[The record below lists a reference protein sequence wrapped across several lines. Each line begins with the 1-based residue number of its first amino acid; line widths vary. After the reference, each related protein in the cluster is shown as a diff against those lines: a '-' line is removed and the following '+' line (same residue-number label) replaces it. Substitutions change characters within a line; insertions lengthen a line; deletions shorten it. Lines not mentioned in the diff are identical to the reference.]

1 MRSAPECIPCA
12 INQALRTARLAGV
25 DEATQMRALKR
36 AVEAL
41 AEEDMSR
48 PPAVLATRAI
58 LASGEVYGQ
67 NDPYRE
73 EKKRTTEEALH
84 LYEQIKSGVDAEMA
98 GMDPVARIR
107 YAAKLAAAGNI
118 IDFGIGEE
126 FDIEATLKDTLE
138 NGFAVDHSEQLHDAL
153 KRTDSFLLV
162 SDNAGEIVFDRFLID
177 EALGMGKHV
186 LVSVRSRG
194 ILNDA
199 VREDVVMAGIT
210 DPVEIIETGTGSLG
224 LMLDE
229 ASPEFRKEFE
239 RAGVVL
245 SKGQANYETLND
257 VTRSMF
263 YILRIKCPVIGDGM
277 GLPNGVSVLI
287 DNGVRHAAR
296 SAATRQS

>member
-1 MRSAPECIPCA
+1 MRSAPECIACS

-25 DEATQMRALKR
+25 DEETQMKALKR

-41 AEEDMSR
+41 AEADMTR
-48 PPAVLATRAI
+48 PPAVLATMAL
-58 LASGEVYGQ
+58 LASGEVYNQ
-67 NDPYRE
+67 DDPYRE

-84 LYEQIKSGVDAEMA
+84 LYGEIKPGIEADMA
-98 GMDPVARIR
+98 RMDPVARISH
-107 YAAKLAAAGNI
+107 AAKLAAAGNI
-118 IDFGIGEE
+118 IDFGIGKP
-126 FDIEATLKDTLE
+126 FDIEATLKDTLK
-138 NGFAVDHSEQLHDAL
+138 NGFAVDHSAEFHEAIAAAG
-153 KRTDSFLLV
+153 SFLLV

-177 EALGMGKHV
+177 EVLGMGKRV

-199 VREDVVMAGIT
+199 VREDVVMAGVT

-229 ASPEFRKEFE
+229 TSAEFRREFD

-257 VTRSMF
+257 IERSMF

-277 GLPNGVSVLI
+277 GLPNGVSVFMHNGR
-287 DNGVRHAAR
+287 DGVR
-296 SAATRQS
+296 S

>member
-12 INQALRTARLAGV
+12 INQALRTARQAGV
-25 DEATQMRALKR
+25 DEATQIRALKR

-58 LASGEVYGQ
+58 LASGEVYRQ
-67 NDPYRE
+67 DDPYRE
-73 EKKRTTEEALH
+73 EKKRTTEEALR
-84 LYEQIKSGVDAEMA
+84 LYERIEPGVGAEMA
-98 GMDPVARIR
+98 GMDPVGRIR

-118 IDFGIGEE
+118 IDFGIGQE
-126 FDIEATLKDTLE
+126 FDIEAALRDTLE
-138 NGFAVDHSEQLHDAL
+138 NGFAIDHSEQLYDAL
-153 KRTDSFLLV
+153 KRADSFLLV

-177 EALGMGKHV
+177 EALRMGKRV
-186 LVSVRSRG
+186 LVSVRSRS

-199 VREDVVMAGIT
+199 VREDVMMARIT
-210 DPVEIIETGTGSLG
+210 GPVEIIETGTGSLG

-229 ASPEFRKEFE
+229 ASCEFRKEFE

-257 VTRSMF
+257 VARSMF
-263 YILRIKCPVIGDGM
+263 YILRIKCHVIGDGM
-277 GLPNGVSVLI
+277 GLPDGVSVLI
-287 DNGVRHAAR
+287 HNGVR
-296 SAATRQS
+296 S

>member
-1 MRSAPECIPCA
+1 MRSAPECVACS

-25 DEATQMRALKR
+25 DEETQMKALKR

-41 AEEDMSR
+41 AAADMSR
-48 PPAVLATRAI
+48 PPAVLATKAI
-58 LASGEVYGQ
+58 LASGEVYDQ

-73 EKKRTTEEALH
+73 EKKRTTDEALH
-84 LYEQIKSGVDAEMA
+84 LYEEIKPDVEAAMA
-98 GMDPVARIR
+98 AMDPVGRISH
-107 YAAKLAAAGNI
+107 AAKLAAAGNI
-118 IDFGIGEE
+118 IDFGIGKP

-138 NGFAVDHSEQLHDAL
+138 NGFAVDQSDDLYEAL
-153 KRTDSFLLV
+153 KKTDSFLLI

-177 EALGMGKHV
+177 EVLGMGKRV
-186 LVSVRSRG
+186 VVSVRSEG

-199 VREDVVMAGIT
+199 VREDAVMAGIA

-229 ASPEFRKEFE
+229 TSEEFRREFD

-257 VTRSMF
+257 VERSMF

-277 GLPNGVSVLI
+277 GLPNGVSVLMH
-287 DNGVRHAAR
+287 NGV
-296 SAATRQS
+296 T

>member
-25 DEATQMRALKR
+25 DEITQMKALER
-36 AVEAL
+36 AVQAL
-41 AEEDMSR
+41 AGEDMTQ

-58 LASGEVYGQ
+58 LASGEVYDQ
-67 NDPYRE
+67 DDPYRE
-73 EKKRTTEEALH
+73 EKRRTTDEALH
-84 LYEQIKSGVDAEMA
+84 LYEKIKPAVAAEMA
-98 GMDPVARIR
+98 GMDAVGRIR

-118 IDFGIGEE
+118 IDFGIGQP

-138 NGFAVDHSEQLHDAL
+138 NGFAVDDSEGLYLAL
-153 KRTDSFLLV
+153 ERADSFLLV

-177 EALGMGKHV
+177 EVLAMGKRV

-199 VREDVVMAGIT
+199 VREDVIMAGIT
-210 DPVEIIETGTGSLG
+210 DPVEIVETGTGSLG

-229 ASPEFRKEFE
+229 ATPEFRREFE
-239 RAGVVL
+239 SAGVVL

-257 VTRSMF
+257 AVRSMF
-263 YILRIKCPVIGDGM
+263 FILRIKCHVIGDGM
-277 GLPNGVSVLI
+277 GLPNGVSVLMH
-287 DNGVRHAAR
+287 NGVR
-296 SAATRQS
+296 S

>member
-1 MRSAPECIPCA
+1 MRSAPECIACS

-25 DEATQMRALKR
+25 DEATQMKALKR

-41 AEEDMSR
+41 AEADLSR

-58 LASGEVYGQ
+58 LASGEVYNQ
-67 NDPYRE
+67 DDPYRQ
-73 EKKRTTEEALH
+73 EKKRTTEEALR
-84 LYEQIKSGVDAEMA
+84 LYDEIKPAVEAEMA
-98 GMDPVARIR
+98 AMDPVARISH
-107 YAAKLAAAGNI
+107 AAKLAAAGNI
-118 IDFGIGEE
+118 IDFGIGKP
-126 FDIEATLKDTLE
+126 FDIEATLRDTLE
-138 NGFAVDHSEQLHDAL
+138 NGFAVDDSAKLHDAL
-153 KRTDSFLLV
+153 QGAGSFLLI

-177 EALGMGKHV
+177 EVLGMGKRV
-186 LVSVRSRG
+186 LVSVRSKG

-199 VREDVVMAGIT
+199 VREDVVMAGVT

-229 ASPEFRKEFE
+229 VSDEFAAEFE

-257 VTRSMF
+257 IERSMF

-277 GLPNGVSVLI
+277 GLPNGVSVLMH
-287 DNGVRHAAR
+287 NGI
-296 SAATRQS
+296 